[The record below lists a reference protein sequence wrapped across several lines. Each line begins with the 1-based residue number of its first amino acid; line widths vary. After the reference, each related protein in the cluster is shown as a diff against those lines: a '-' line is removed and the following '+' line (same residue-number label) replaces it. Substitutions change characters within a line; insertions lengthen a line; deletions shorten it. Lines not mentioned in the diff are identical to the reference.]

1 MPANL
6 RKDRARLHPA
16 EATESK
22 RQIVQ
27 LFLGH
32 YPSGNQPTAPFA
44 ETKS

>member
-16 EATESK
+16 EATESE

-27 LFLGH
+27 LFIGH
-32 YPSGNQPTAPFA
+32 YTST
-44 ETKS
+44 TML